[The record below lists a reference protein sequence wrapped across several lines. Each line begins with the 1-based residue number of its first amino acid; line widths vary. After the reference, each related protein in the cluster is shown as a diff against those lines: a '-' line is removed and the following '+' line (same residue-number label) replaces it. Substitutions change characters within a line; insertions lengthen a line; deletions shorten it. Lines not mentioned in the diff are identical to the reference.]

1 MKNELRKCVS
11 AAIFFSAFLLAA
23 CGLGQEPKEYT
34 AVIPASARTQNGV
47 FKVHQVGAKIYYEIP
62 RSELGKPFLWVTR
75 IARAPE
81 LLGYGNSIVATP
93 MVVWDL
99 REDKVLLRSVQSSP
113 VADPDLPIA
122 RAVAAVSNPE
132 IIQSFPVQAYGPD
145 RSLVIDVTNL
155 FTTDVPEFSMRAQL
169 KAQGFDANRS
179 FIERVSAYPTNIE
192 VEATYTYTSIS
203 SARPVEESLR
213 AGNVSSVSFVLHHSM
228 RKLPEKPMRPRLA
241 DPRVAFMSHE
251 FLDFGMDTNR
261 APVRKYIDRWR
272 LEKKDPAAA
281 VSEVVKP
288 IEIYLDPATP
298 SKWVQYVKQ
307 GIESWRPAFEQAGF
321 LNAIAAREVA
331 PDDKDWSPEDARYTV
346 VSWQPLTS
354 PLAFTGIVSD
364 PRSGE
369 MLTPE
374 IQFYH
379 GIIDRMAGNYF
390 VQVGPLDPRARKWPL
405 PDEVIGEFIRY
416 VVAHEVGHALGL
428 SHNFEASAMYPEEK
442 VRDKAW
448 VREMGYSP
456 SIEDYSRFN
465 YVAQPED
472 GIAPEDLVPRVGPY
486 DRWAIRWGYATV
498 PGTKSPEEE
507 KPTLD
512 AWAREQEKTPWFRWV
527 TENGGD
533 ADPANRMESVG
544 DADPI
549 GSTTLGL
556 KNLHRVMDMLIPAT
570 EDQNWRDLE
579 FLYKRVLGQWTNEM
593 LTVAGWVGGM
603 LGQEKIKVGDG
614 PRFRIVPK
622 ERQRAAV
629 LFLNEN
635 AFATPRFLIRAD
647 VLRRIEPSGEADHI
661 LEAQSWVLRSLLS
674 ASRLNRMV
682 ELEAIDG
689 ASAYNVAAFLA
700 DVRKG
705 VWSEIYSGA
714 PVDMWRRNL
723 QRSYLEIMTARIFP
737 PGGGNDPCRNLL
749 RADVAELQDNIGRAL
764 LRPSLDHNTRAHLA
778 EMKHQISDILDP
790 KSAVTPRTEPQQPS
804 YFPLR

>member
-1 MKNELRKCVS
+1 MSVANFLSVLL
-11 AAIFFSAFLLAA
+11 LLAA
-23 CGLGQEPKEYT
+23 CCLGQEPKEYT
-34 AVIPASARTQNGV
+34 AVISAAARTQNGV
-47 FKVHQVGAKIYYEIP
+47 FKVHQVDAKIYYEIP

-81 LLGYGNSIVATP
+81 LLGYGNATLARL

-99 REDKVLLRSVQSSP
+99 RENKVLLCSVQSSP

-132 IIQSFPVQAYGPD
+132 IVQSFPVQAYGPG
-145 RSLVIDVTNL
+145 RSLVIEVTNL
-155 FTTDVPEFSMRAQL
+155 FATDVPEFSMRARL
-169 KAQGFDANRS
+169 GAQGFDANRS
-179 FIERVSAYPTNIE
+179 FIERVSAYATNIE

-203 SARPVEESLR
+203 GARPVEEGSHT
-213 AGNVSSVSFVLHHSM
+213 GNASSASFVLHHSM

-241 DPRVAFMSHE
+241 DPRVAFITGE

-261 APVRKYIDRWR
+261 APRRSYIYRWR
-272 LEKKDPAAA
+272 LDKKDPTAS
-281 VSEVVKP
+281 VSDVVKP
-288 IEIYLDPATP
+288 IEIYVDPATP

-307 GIESWRPAFEQAGF
+307 GIEDWRPAFEQAGF
-321 LNAIAAREVA
+321 HNAIVAREVA

-354 PLAFTGIVSD
+354 PLAFTSFVTD

-405 PDEVIGEFIRY
+405 PDVVIGEFIRY

-428 SHNFEASAMYPEEK
+428 SHNFEASAMYPAEK

-472 GIAPEDLVPRVGPY
+472 GIAPEDLVPRIGPY

-498 PGTKSPEEE
+498 PGAKTPEEE
-507 KPTLD
+507 KSTLD
-512 AWAREQEKTPWFRWV
+512 GWAREQEKTPWFRWV
-527 TENGGD
+527 TENGGE
-533 ADPANRMESVG
+533 ADPADRMESVG

-593 LTVAGWVGGM
+593 LTVAGWVGGT
-603 LGQEKIKVGDG
+603 LGQERIKVGDG
-614 PRFRIVPK
+614 DRFRIVPR
-622 ERQRAAV
+622 EQQRAAT

-661 LEAQSWVLRSLLS
+661 LEAQSWVLRTLLS

-689 ASAYNVAAFLA
+689 ASAYSVQVFLA
-700 DVRKG
+700 DVRNG
-705 VWSEIYSGA
+705 VWGEIHSGA
-714 PVDMWRRNL
+714 PIDLWRRNL

-737 PGGGNDPCRNLL
+737 HGGGNGACRSLL
-749 RADVAELQDNIGRAL
+749 RADLAALRDNISRDLA
-764 LRPSLDHNTRAHLA
+764 RPSLEHSTRAHLA
-778 EMKHQISDILDP
+778 EMKHQIGDLLDP
-790 KSAVTPRTEPQQPS
+790 KSAVTPPSEPAQPS

>member
-1 MKNELRKCVS
+1 M
-11 AAIFFSAFLLAA
+11 LLLTA
-23 CGLGQEPKEYT
+23 CCLGQEPKEYR
-34 AVIPASARTQNGV
+34 AVIPESARTQNGV

-62 RSELGKPFLWVTR
+62 RSELGKPFLWLTR
-75 IARAPE
+75 VARASE
-81 LLGYGNSIVATP
+81 LLGFGNESVAR
-93 MVVWDL
+93 MIVVWDV
-99 REDKVLLRSVQSSP
+99 REDRILLCSVQSNP
-113 VADPDLPIA
+113 VAGPDLSIA
-122 RAVAAVSNPE
+122 RAVAALSNPT
-132 IIQSFPVQAYGPD
+132 IILSFPVQAYGPD
-145 RSLVIDVTNL
+145 RNPVIEVTSL
-155 FTTDVPEFSMRAQL
+155 FATDVPEFSLRTQL

-179 FIERVSAYPTNIE
+179 FIERVSAYPTNVE

-203 SARPVEESLR
+203 GARPVEEG
-213 AGNVSSVSFVLHHSM
+213 AHTGNPSSASFVLHHSM
-228 RKLPEKPMRPRLA
+228 FKLPEKPMRPRLA
-241 DPRVAFMSHE
+241 DPRVAFITDD

-261 APVRKYIDRWR
+261 APVRKYIERWR

-281 VSEVVKP
+281 VSDVVKP
-288 IEIYLDPATP
+288 IEIYVDPATP
-298 SKWVQYVKQ
+298 TKWVPYVKQ
-307 GIESWRPAFEQAGF
+307 GIEDWRPAFEQAGF
-321 LNAIAAREVA
+321 RNAIVAREVA
-331 PDDKDWSPEDARYTV
+331 ADDKDWSPEDARYTV

-354 PLAFTGIVSD
+354 PLAYTSFVTD

-369 MLTPE
+369 MLKPE
-374 IQFYH
+374 IEFYH

-405 PDEVIGEFIRY
+405 PDAVIGEFVRY

-428 SHNFEASAMYPEEK
+428 SHNFEASAMYPAEK

-472 GIAPEDLVPRVGPY
+472 GMAPEDLVPRVGPY
-486 DRWAIRWGYATV
+486 DRWAIHWGYAWV
-498 PGTKSPEEE
+498 PGTKTPEEE

-527 TENGGD
+527 TENGGE
-533 ADPANRMESVG
+533 ADPADRMESVG

-549 GSTTLGL
+549 GSTRLGL
-556 KNLHRVMDMLIPAT
+556 KNLHRVMDMLVPAT

-579 FLYKRVLGQWTNEM
+579 FLYKRTLGQWTNEM

-614 PRFRIVPK
+614 PRFTIVPR
-622 ERQRAAV
+622 EQQRAAT
-629 LFLNEN
+629 LFLNEH
-635 AFATPRFLIRAD
+635 AFATPRFLIRPD

-661 LEAQSWVLRSLLS
+661 LEAQSWVLRTLLN

-689 ASAYNVAAFLA
+689 ASAYSVPAFLA

-723 QRSYLEIMTARIFP
+723 QRSYLEIMTARIFSHDS
-737 PGGGNDPCRNLL
+737 GSNPCRSLV
-749 RADVAELQDNIGRAL
+749 RADLAELQDDIVQAL
-764 LRPSLDHNTRAHLA
+764 ARPSLDHNTRAHLA

-790 KSAVTPRTEPQQPS
+790 KAAVMPPSEPQQPS